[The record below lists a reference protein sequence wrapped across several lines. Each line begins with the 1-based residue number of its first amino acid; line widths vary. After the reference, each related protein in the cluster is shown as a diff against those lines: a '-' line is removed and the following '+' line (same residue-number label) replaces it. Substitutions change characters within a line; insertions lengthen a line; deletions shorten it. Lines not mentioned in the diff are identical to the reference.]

1 MLIACLICLLLLSVI
16 AYMVFFNKQQTTS
29 PPTQPQSYKPK
40 SLKWNVNSVQPY
52 EDPNIV
58 YDSADNVQKNNWV
71 PPSTIISSYNAECG
85 WSIANENF
93 HLNARK
99 PC

>member
-1 MLIACLICLLLLSVI
+1 ML
-16 AYMVFFNKQQTTS
+16 FNKPETTS

-40 SLKWNVNSVQPY
+40 SSQWNVNSVQPY
-52 EDPNIV
+52 EDPDIV
-58 YDSADNVQKNNWV
+58 YAENVQKDNWV

-93 HLNARK
+93 NLNARK